1 MNQKDRDRCLA
12 LAGVFQAGKLAQ
24 QFAHDGKADPQAWQH
39 SIKSIFSTDP
49 ESIEAVFG
57 GVAGVITGL
66 QLIQNRLVKSNDELD
81 LEMLRYVVI
90 LMHLAKKMAKNQA
103 MSDAIAEGVT
113 NIAEQSSFFQTE
125 NTEDIHPTTITK
137 LAELYR
143 LTISTLQPQIMVD
156 GDPDYLKQAAT
167 AEKIRSVLFAGIRAA
182 HLWHQL
188 GGNRFRV
195 LFMRRQ
201 ISATA
206 EELLAKEMKT

>member
-12 LAGVFQAGKLAQ
+12 LAGVFQAANLAQ
-24 QFAHDGKADPQAWQH
+24 SFAHEGRADQQAWQH
-39 SIKSIFSTDP
+39 SIQSIFEINP

-57 GVAGVITGL
+57 GVAGVKTGL
-66 QLIQNRLVKSNDELD
+66 QLISDSLVKSNDELD

-90 LMHLAKKMAKNQA
+90 LMHLAKKMAKQQH
-103 MSDAIAEGVT
+103 MSDAIAEGIT
-113 NIAEQSSFFQTE
+113 NIAEQSSFFETE
-125 NTEDIHPTTITK
+125 NTGDFHPTTITK

-143 LTISTLQPQIMVD
+143 LTISTLQPQVIVE
-156 GDPDYLKQAAT
+156 GEADYLKT
-167 AEKIRSVLFAGIRAA
+167 PVIAEKIRAALLAGIRAA

-201 ISATA
+201 ITNAAKQLLEEEKAT
-206 EELLAKEMKT
+206 